1 MTIAYLK
8 IHWTEKEITN
18 FKKRVK
24 EYLEV
29 LKEKPLIGKKPGK
42 FKNVYFGLIIKQVS
56 LICRV
61 KIATKEIELI
71 SFIDNRQDPKKVR
84 KYKA

>member
-1 MTIAYLK
+1 MNYIIKWTPEALATFDDRIAYLK

-42 FKNVYFGLIIKQVS
+42 FKMYILVLLLNKCLLSIV
-56 LICRV
+56 
-61 KIATKEIELI
+61 
-71 SFIDNRQDPKKVR
+71 
-84 KYKA
+84 